1 MSLAHELAG
10 GPAMARRGDGI
21 YQRGRIGIMLAAV
34 FSVLGVVT
42 SASAECAWLW
52 WQEAE
57 WKTPA
62 GISQSWE
69 TPRAYP
75 TQSACAE
82 RLASQVHTWDEK
94 YRAEQSANFK
104 QTASLLPGGLT
115 AEILTV
121 DPTNLGRGRLIVR
134 IYCLPDTVD
143 PRGPKGGK

>member
-1 MSLAHELAG
+1 
-10 GPAMARRGDGI
+10 
-21 YQRGRIGIMLAAV
+21 MLAAIYARK
-34 FSVLGVVT
+34 STAGHLRVLLGPLGLLILAA

-62 GISQSWE
+62 GISRSWE

-75 TQSACAE
+75 TQAACAE
-82 RLASQVHTWDEK
+82 RLSNQVQTLDEK
-94 YRAEQSANFK
+94 YRSEQSASFK

-121 DPTNLGRGRLIVR
+121 DPSNLGRGRLIMR

-143 PRGPKGGK
+143 PRGPKGTR